1 MQKTRL
7 LYLPEFNVVSG
18 DATVIACRSEEDSCC
33 LILDQTV
40 FYPGGGGQPADTG
53 EISVLDTTQPVQEIW
68 MEEPGIVMHRVANCP
83 STLTPGATVHMHVDT
98 PTRALHNRLHSAGH
112 VIDLAVH
119 RLGFDW
125 TPTKGAHFPAM
136 SFVEYSSN
144 TPLPEGAKDKLQEQC
159 NELIAA
165 GSANTIKF
173 IDAAGHPLTNPG
185 LGHMDAERVVAYDD
199 FNLACGGTHVADI
212 AEIGNLLIKKAKKKK
227 NTVKVS
233 YTLEPL

>member
-18 DATVIACRSEEDSCC
+18 DATVIACRQEEDSCC

-53 EISVLDTTQPVQEIW
+53 EITVDDGTVSVREVW
-68 MEEPGIVMHRVANCP
+68 MEQPGVVVHRIATCLP
-83 STLTPGATVHMHVDT
+83 ALAPGATVHMHVDAV
-98 PTRALHNRLHSAGH
+98 TRTLHNRLHSAGH

-136 SFVEYSSN
+136 SFVEYSSQ
-144 TPLPEGAKDKLQEQC
+144 TPLEQDTKDKLQMQC
-159 NELIAA
+159 DELIAA
-165 GSANTIKF
+165 GTTNTIKF
-173 IDAAGHPLTNPG
+173 VDDTGQPLTRPN
-185 LGHMDAERVVAYDD
+185 LGHMEAERIVAYDG
-199 FNLACGGTHVADI
+199 FGLGCGGTHVADI
-212 AEIGNLLIKKAKKKK
+212 AEIGKLLIKKTKKKK
-227 NTVKVS
+227 NTVKMP
-233 YTLEPL
+233 YT